1 MMRAIGGALAIM
13 VAFLATTAWA
23 QSQAPR
29 TLPLPL
35 PLPFPNFQGTPEE
48 QAACRPDVDR
58 FCRDAVPDTFRVLA
72 CLQSE
77 RTRISAPCRRVLES
91 HGQ

>member
-1 MMRAIGGALAIM
+1 MMRPAALA
-13 VAFLATTAWA
+13 LAVMFASVTGTAWA

-29 TLPLPL
+29 TMPL

-58 FCRDAVPDTFRVLA
+58 FCREAVPDTFRVLA

-77 RTRISAPCRRVLES
+77 RARISAPCWRVLES

>member
-1 MMRAIGGALAIM
+1 MHPAALA
-13 VAFLATTAWA
+13 LAVMFACLTTAAWA
-23 QSQAPR
+23 QGQAPR
-29 TLPLPL
+29 TMPP

-48 QAACRPDVDR
+48 QTACRPDVDR
-58 FCRDAVPDTFRVLA
+58 FCREAVPDTFRVLA

-77 RTRISAPCRRVLES
+77 RARISAQCRRVLES

>member
-1 MMRAIGGALAIM
+1 MRRAIGWALAIM
-13 VAFLATTAWA
+13 VAFLATPAWA

-29 TLPLPL
+29 TMPL
-35 PLPFPNFQGTPEE
+35 PLPFPSFQGTPEE

-58 FCRDAVPDTFRVLA
+58 FCREAVPDTFRVLA

>member
-1 MMRAIGGALAIM
+1 MMRPSALA
-13 VAFLATTAWA
+13 LAVVFACLTTAAWG
-23 QSQAPR
+23 QGQAPA
-29 TLPLPL
+29 PLPL
-35 PLPFPNFQGTPEE
+35 PLPFPNPQGTPEE

-72 CLQSE
+72 CLQRE
-77 RTRISAPCRRVLES
+77 RARIGEPCRRVLER